1 MRLSP
6 GMPRGAPVYAVPISM
21 RAGSRIF
28 AAGILLVVL
37 ATGPASAITD
47 VGLLVY
53 PAKYVTFRYDP
64 FDYEVKQPADPLFD
78 PSFAVAGFMLWNKPE
93 NRVAFEVYRA
103 QSISGFEMSANGRS
117 EYYTLG
123 NMATICV
130 DGFSE
135 YPRQLSDICVE
146 FQPYPPTSAPVIYVD
161 DAELQGLRY
170 YIPRLVIA
178 TPAGNGFYSD
188 RIAFRLRWL
197 GAQYIR
203 IIVYADKNGNRVF
216 DGEPTVSTLME
227 DLTIPTQER
236 TWGSVKTLYGDR

>member
-1 MRLSP
+1 
-6 GMPRGAPVYAVPISM
+6 M
-21 RAGSRIF
+21 RAGSRFF
-28 AAGILLVVL
+28 AAAIFFVLL
-37 ATGPASAITD
+37 AAGSASAVTD

-64 FDYEVKQPADPLFD
+64 VEYEVKQPADPSFD
-78 PSFAVAGFMLWNKPE
+78 PAFAVAGAMLWNKPE

-103 QSISGFEMSANGRS
+103 QAIAGFETSANGRN
-117 EYYTLG
+117 EYHTLG
-123 NMATICV
+123 NLATICV

-135 YPRQLSDICVE
+135 YPRQLADICVE
-146 FQPYPPTSAPVIYVD
+146 FQPYPPTSAPVIYID
-161 DAELQGLRY
+161 DERLQGLRY

-188 RIAFRLRWL
+188 RIMFHLRWL

-216 DGEPTVSTLME
+216 DGEPTVTTLME
-227 DLTIPTQER
+227 DLTVPAQER
-236 TWGSVKTLYGDR
+236 TWGAVKSLYGDR

>member
-1 MRLSP
+1 
-6 GMPRGAPVYAVPISM
+6 M
-21 RAGSRIF
+21 RAGYRLF
-28 AAGILLVVL
+28 AAFLLLVSL
-37 ATGPASAITD
+37 AAGTASALTD

-53 PAKYVTFRYDP
+53 PAKFVTFRYDP
-64 FDYEVKQPADPLFD
+64 ADYEVKQPADPMFD
-78 PSFAVAGFMLWNKPE
+78 PAFAVAGSMLWNRPE

-123 NMATICV
+123 NTASICI

-146 FQPYPPTSAPVIYVD
+146 FQPFPPTSQPVIYID
-161 DAELQGLRY
+161 DERIQGLRY
-170 YIPRLVIA
+170 FIPRLVIA

-188 RIAFRLRWL
+188 RILFHLRWL
-197 GAQYIR
+197 GAQYVR

-216 DGEPTVSTLME
+216 DGEPTVSTFME
-227 DLTIPTQER
+227 DLTIPTEER
-236 TWGSVKTLYGDR
+236 TWGSVKALYGDR

>member
-1 MRLSP
+1 
-6 GMPRGAPVYAVPISM
+6 M
-21 RAGSRIF
+21 RAGFRFF
-28 AAGILLVVL
+28 AAAILLVFL
-37 ATGPASAITD
+37 AAGHASAITD

-64 FDYEVKQPADPLFD
+64 SDYEVKQPADPMFD

-103 QSISGFEMSANGRS
+103 QSISGFEVSANGRS

-146 FQPYPPTSAPVIYVD
+146 FQPYPLTSSPVIYVD
-161 DAELQGLRY
+161 DVKLQGLRY
-170 YIPRLVIA
+170 SIPRLVIA

-188 RIAFRLRWL
+188 RIALRLRWL
-197 GAQYIR
+197 GAQYVR

-236 TWGSVKTLYGDR
+236 TWGSVKALYGDR